1 MIYLDYSATT
11 QVDDEVLESFNK
23 ACHYIGNPNSLHKL
37 GLKTSNLIEA
47 STKQILSLLG
57 KDNSELIYTSGSS
70 EANNLAIKGVC
81 LKYQNRGKH
90 IITTPF
96 EHSSIYGP
104 INYLLDKGFEVDFVT
119 LDENGIVDIDDLKKI
134 IRDDTILVSIGCVN
148 SEIGIRQPIEK
159 IGKLLQNYPKIIFHS
174 DVTQAIGKVKVN
186 LQDVDLASFSAHK
199 FFGIKGI
206 GGLVKNASLKIEPLI
221 HGGFSTTIFRSG
233 TPCTELIVSQ
243 AKALRLALLNI
254 DDKINYVEKLNKRLK
269 NNLNKYDKVCINS
282 NDACIPHILN
292 ISILGVKP
300 EVMLHALEMDDIY
313 ISTQSACSKNSKLS
327 KAVLALTHSEVRAS
341 SSVRISISYKT
352 TNEEIEEFLKMF
364 DKHLKKLTN
373 LR

>member
-11 QVDDEVLESFNK
+11 KVDDEVLESFNK
-23 ACHYIGNPNSLHKL
+23 ACQYVGNPNSLHKL
-37 GLKTSNLIEA
+37 GLKASDLIDA

-90 IITTPF
+90 IITTSF

-104 INYLLDKGFEVDFVT
+104 INYLIDNGFEVDFVA
-119 LDENGIVDIDDLKKI
+119 LDENGIVDIADLKKL

-159 IGKLLQNYPKIIFHS
+159 IGTILQDYPKIIFHS
-174 DVTQAIGKVKVN
+174 DVTQAIGKVKVD
-186 LQDVDLASFSAHK
+186 LSYVDLASFSAHK

-206 GGLVKNASLKIEPLI
+206 GGLIKRSNLQLEPLI
-221 HGGFSTTIFRSG
+221 HGGASTTIFRSG
-233 TPCTELIVSQ
+233 TPCTELIVSM

-254 DDKINYVEKLNKRLK
+254 DDKVIYVEKLKKYLID
-269 NNLNKYDKVCINS
+269 NLEKYDKVCINS
-282 NDACIPHILN
+282 NDVCIPHILN

-300 EVMLHALEMDDIY
+300 EVMLHALEMDDVY
-313 ISTQSACSKNSKLS
+313 ISTQSACSKNSQLS
-327 KAVLALTHSEVRAS
+327 KAVLSLTHSKSRAS
-341 SSVRISISYKT
+341 TSIRISISYKT
-352 TNEEIEEFLKMF
+352 TKDEIEEFLKIF